1 VNRSAQ
7 ERVAETLWLAKATE
21 GTAQEPGKKRED
33 IFFFLHCYM
42 LLEEPNW
49 QGLVPGEE
57 ALRKAR

>member
-33 IFFFLHCYM
+33 IFFFFHIAAHEHM
-42 LLEEPNW
+42 AEH
-49 QGLVPGEE
+49 
-57 ALRKAR
+57 